1 MSISKTIIVSNRLPI
16 KITLNGSQIGYQNSE
31 GGLATGLGSIY
42 REGDNIWIGWPG
54 AIINDESIQEAIT
67 EDLATKSLSPVFLT
81 EEEINK
87 YYEGFSNE
95 TLWPLFHYFP
105 SYANYNDEQ
114 WCTYKT
120 VNQKFADA
128 VLRVL
133 KTDDQIWVHDY
144 QLMLVPQMIRDKA
157 KNVKI
162 GFFLHIPFPSF
173 EVFRLLPWR
182 KELLNGVVGA
192 DLIGFHTFDDSIYF
206 INSCQRILG
215 LPSNSNQLFIND
227 KPIIVDAFPI
237 SIDFEKFNTLA
248 NDVLQKPHE
257 ENIIKRKGKA
267 KLMLSVDRLDYSKGL
282 INRLKAF
289 EKLLEQHPQY
299 IKKVVFVQLV
309 VPSRDTVKQYS
320 ELKEQ
325 VDKLVSNINSKY
337 STLDWVPIHYFY
349 RSFSIDLL
357 AALYKTADI
366 ALVTPM
372 RDGMNLVSKEFVAC
386 KSDETGVLILSEMA
400 GASRELNDAIVINP
414 NDSNKFVKALV
425 QALEMPVDEQ
435 RHRMRSM
442 RDIVSRFNI
451 HHWVKLFMNRLEEV
465 KVLQRKL
472 SVREITPMIENMI
485 KERYQRDQKRLLLL
499 DYDGTLVEF
508 NSNPLLAYPDLEL
521 LQLIQKLI
529 DDHKNTVVLISG
541 RKQETLNDWFGQ
553 MNLNIVAE
561 HGAWIKRKSKS
572 WQHHE
577 IDVSWKGDIYNT
589 MQSIND
595 RTPRSFIED
604 KSYSVAWHYRN
615 VEIGL
620 GELRAKELV
629 ENLKVLAADKGL
641 QIMHG
646 NKVIEVKS
654 NEVNKGKAAKKWIDH
669 HHYDFV
675 MAIGDDFTDED
686 TFKALP
692 KGSISI
698 KVGGTSS
705 EAAFYLHTPTDV
717 RLLLKKLIKAK
728 EKVIV
733 TDTKY
738 SE

>member
-1 MSISKTIIVSNRLPI
+1 MNRAKTIIVSNRLPV
-16 KITLNGSQIGYQNSE
+16 KIVFNGEQMIYQSSE

-42 REGDNIWIGWPG
+42 KDGDNIWIGWPG
-54 AIINDESIQEAIT
+54 AIINEETKQEKIAD
-67 EDLATKSLSPVFLT
+67 DLTDRNLSPIFLT
-81 EEEINK
+81 EEEYNK

-105 SYANYNDEQ
+105 SYANYSDEN
-114 WCTYKT
+114 WNMYKA

-128 VLRVL
+128 VLEVL
-133 KTDDQIWVHDY
+133 KNDDQIWVHDY
-144 QLMLVPQMIRDKA
+144 QLMLVPQMIRAKA
-157 KNVKI
+157 RNAKI
-162 GFFLHIPFPSF
+162 GFFLHIPFPSY

-182 KELLNGVVGA
+182 DELLKGLVGA
-192 DLIGFHTFDDSIYF
+192 DLLGFHTYDDSKYF

-215 LPSNSNQLFIND
+215 LTTNSNQLFIHD
-227 KPIIVDAFPI
+227 KPIIADAFPI
-237 SIDFEKFNTLA
+237 SIDFDKFNSLA
-248 NDVLQKPHE
+248 NDPLQKPHE
-257 ENIIKRKGKA
+257 ENIVKRKGKA
-267 KLMLSVDRLDYSKGL
+267 KLMISVDRLDYSKGL

-289 EKLLEQHPQY
+289 DKLLEQNPQY
-299 IKKVVFVQLV
+299 IEKVVFVQLV
-309 VPSRDTVKQYS
+309 VPSRDTVKQYAD
-320 ELKEQ
+320 LKEE
-325 VDKLVSNINSKY
+325 VDKMVSNINSKY
-337 STLDWVPIHYFY
+337 STLEWVPIHYFY

-372 RDGMNLVSKEFVAC
+372 RDGMNLVSKEYVAC
-386 KSDETGVLILSEMA
+386 KTDETGVLILSEMA
-400 GASRELNDAIVINP
+400 GASKELNDALVINP

-425 QALEMPVDEQ
+425 HALEMPVDEQ
-435 RHRMRSM
+435 RQRMRSM
-442 RDIVSRFNI
+442 REIVSRFNI
-451 HHWVKLFMNRLEEV
+451 HHWVKVFMNRLEDV

-472 SVREITPMIENMI
+472 SVREITPMIETMI

-508 NSNPLLAYPDLEL
+508 NNNPLLAYPDFEL
-521 LQLIQKLI
+521 IQLIQKLI

-541 RKQETLNDWFGQ
+541 RKQETLDEWFGH
-553 MNLNIVAE
+553 MNLSIVAE
-561 HGAWIKRKSKS
+561 HGAWIKRRGKI

-577 IDVSWKGDIYNT
+577 IDVSWKEDIYNT
-589 MQSIND
+589 MQSINE

-629 ENLKVLAADKGL
+629 ENLKTIAADNGL

-669 HHYDFV
+669 HNYDFI

-686 TFKALP
+686 TFRALP
-692 KGSISI
+692 KGSVSI

-717 RLLLKKLIKAK
+717 RLLLKKLIKTK
-728 EKVIV
+728 EKI
-733 TDTKY
+733 TI
-738 SE
+738 E